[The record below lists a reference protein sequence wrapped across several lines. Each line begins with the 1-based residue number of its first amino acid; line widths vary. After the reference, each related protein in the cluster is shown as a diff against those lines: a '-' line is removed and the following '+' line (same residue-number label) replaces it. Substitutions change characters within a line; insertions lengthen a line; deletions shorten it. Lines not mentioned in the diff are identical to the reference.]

1 MKDPYQIVK
10 RPLLTEKSDRLREI
24 NNQYC
29 FEVAVGAN
37 KLEVKAAVESLFGV
51 KVSSVRLQNRI
62 GKAKRMGRF
71 AGKRAD
77 WKKAFVTLE
86 KGEAIELFEGV

>member
-29 FEVAVGAN
+29 FEVAVWAN

-86 KGEAIELFEGV
+86 EGEAIELFEGV